1 MSVSLARIDDRL
13 IHGQIVHAWIEF
25 SKADTLLV
33 ADDMVVN
40 DRMQQVMLKLAAPQ
54 TIKLELL
61 SIKNAAEYIKTH
73 DESIFLILR
82 NPKTMLDLLNEGVIL
97 KEINLGNISMTKS
110 ETGRK
115 TLLKN
120 IHVEKNDVDC
130 LKAIAKKGVTIYIKL
145 VPDDKPIDA
154 IELIEKNY

>member
-40 DRMQQVMLKLAAPQ
+40 DRMQQVMLKLAAPK

-61 SIKNAAEYIKTH
+61 SIKDAAEYIKTH

-82 NPKTMLDLLNEGVIL
+82 NPKTMLDLLNEGVVL
-97 KEINLGNISMTKS
+97 KEINMKQNVLI
-110 ETGRK
+110 
-115 TLLKN
+115 TLWRS
-120 IHVEKNDVDC
+120 
-130 LKAIAKKGVTIYIKL
+130 
-145 VPDDKPIDA
+145 
-154 IELIEKNY
+154 